1 MLKVLV
7 ALMIVLKLISSTIG
21 HKCIGVPTVKM
32 IEKTT
37 SILMIKPLPMA
48 LKIITKYKKK
58 QEVIMQ
64 QIKLI

>member
-7 ALMIVLKLISSTIG
+7 ALMIALKLISSTIG
-21 HKCIGVPTVKM
+21 HKCIGVLTVKM

-48 LKIITKYKKK
+48 QKIITKYKKRV
-58 QEVIMQ
+58 EVIM
-64 QIKLI
+64 L